1 MASDRTWWP
10 IGATLLVLVVA
21 NVVWNRLA
29 TERGYVPW
37 AVAVSALLIAIARRD
52 GRTWSE
58 LGLGRRSLR
67 RGVIWGLALGGIV
80 LAGYVVGYALPATHD
95 LFLDDRVRHMS
106 FARVAYYA
114 FVRVPLGTVLLEE
127 VAFRAV
133 VPALFA
139 VRTSTAVTATAS
151 AVLFGCWHILPALG
165 LDTVNP
171 VATDTV
177 GSLPSWVTV
186 VGAVV
191 AAGAVAVWFWYLRR
205 RSDSLL
211 APMALHWSTN
221 ALGYLFAWA
230 AWAGHS

>member
-1 MASDRTWWP
+1 M
-10 IGATLLVLVVA
+10 LVVA

-37 AVAVSALLIAIARRD
+37 AIAMSAVLIAIARRD

-67 RGVIWGLALGGIV
+67 RGAIWGFALAGIV
-80 LAGYVVGYALPATHD
+80 FVGLAIGFAIPATHD

-106 FARVAYYA
+106 FAKVAYYA

-139 VRTSTAVTATAS
+139 VRTSTRVTVVAS
-151 AVLFGCWHILPALG
+151 AGLFGCWHILPALG

-177 GSLPSWVTV
+177 GALPSWVTV
-186 VGAVV
+186 VGAVL
-191 AAGAVAVWFWYLRR
+191 AAGAVGVWFWYLRR

-221 ALGYLFAWA
+221 ALGYLFAYA
-230 AWAGHS
+230 AWSGRA